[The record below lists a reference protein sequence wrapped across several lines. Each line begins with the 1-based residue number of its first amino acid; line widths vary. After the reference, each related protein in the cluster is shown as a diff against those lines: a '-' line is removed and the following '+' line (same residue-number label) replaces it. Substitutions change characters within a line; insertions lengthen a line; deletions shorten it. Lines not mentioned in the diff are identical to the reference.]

1 MKRKSFEVSILLGCG
16 NASMDDRPPTFGDNT
31 GISSRVK
38 MSNKKTL
45 RTQNFLSLM

>member
-1 MKRKSFEVSILLGCG
+1 MNKKSFEVSILLEFG
-16 NASMDDRPPTFGDNT
+16 NSSMGDWPPTFGDSI

-45 RTQNFLSLM
+45 RTQNVLSLN